1 MDGDG
6 PVRSTV
12 LPMAIG
18 LTPDRFG
25 RDPNPVFMKILQ
37 DAGEPL
43 TARKIIDAVAA
54 EGVPRATVS
63 SRWATFQKTVVK
75 FHPNVHLPGRGLYE
89 WRADPV
95 APEAALTRLVDL
107 LATANKVK
115 VPLRDALV
123 AVVKAGF
130 GGSAPPVVKPD
141 DSAGSHDDDAKVRVA
156 QERQYRLDALQ
167 AVAELAGE
175 VEELAYDS
183 GDPELIVERL
193 RVRVRTAPLE
203 QLGAPGDEAKFD
215 PTHHEVTGPR
225 PAEGAAVTIV
235 RPGYAWQE
243 NGVPVVLRRALVV
256 AD

>member
-1 MDGDG
+1 
-6 PVRSTV
+6 
-12 LPMAIG
+12 MAIG

-43 TARKIIDAVAA
+43 TAKKVIDAVAA

-63 SRWATFQKTVVK
+63 SKWATFQKTVVK
-75 FHPNVHLPGRGLYE
+75 FHPNIHLPGRGLYE

-95 APEAALTRLVDL
+95 APDAALTRLVDL
-107 LATANKVK
+107 FATANKVK

-123 AVVKAGF
+123 AVVRAGF
-130 GGSAPPVVKPD
+130 GDGAPPAASGAASD
-141 DSAGSHDDDAKVRVA
+141 ADAASHGDDAKVRVA
-156 QERQYRLDALQ
+156 QERQFKLDALQ

-215 PTHHEVTGPR
+215 PAHHEATGPR
-225 PAEGAAVTIV
+225 PADGAAVTIV

-243 NGVPVVLRRALVV
+243 NGAPVVLRRALVV

>member
-1 MDGDG
+1 
-6 PVRSTV
+6 
-12 LPMAIG
+12 MAIG

-43 TARKIIDAVAA
+43 TARKVIDAVAA

-63 SRWATFQKTVVK
+63 SKWATFQKTVVR
-75 FHPNVHLPGRGLYE
+75 FHPNIHLPGRGLYE
-89 WRADPV
+89 WREDPV
-95 APEAALTRLVDL
+95 GPETALTRLVDL
-107 LATANKVK
+107 FATSNKVK

-123 AVVKAGF
+123 SVVQAGF
-130 GGSAPPVVKPD
+130 GNSPAPAAQND
-141 DSAGSHDDDAKVRVA
+141 GDDAKVRVA

-203 QLGAPGDEAKFD
+203 QLGVPGDEAKFD
-215 PTHHEVTGPR
+215 PAHHEVTGPR
-225 PAEGAAVTIV
+225 PADGAAVTVV

-243 NGVPVVLRRALVV
+243 NGAPVVLRRALVV

>member
-1 MDGDG
+1 
-6 PVRSTV
+6 
-12 LPMAIG
+12 MAIG

-43 TARKIIDAVAA
+43 TAKKVIDAVAA
-54 EGVPRATVS
+54 EGVARTVVS
-63 SRWATFQKTVVK
+63 SKWATFQKTVVK
-75 FHPNVHLPGRGLYE
+75 FHPNIHLPGRGLYE

-107 LATANKVK
+107 FATANKVK

-123 AVVKAGF
+123 AVVRAGF
-130 GGSAPPVVKPD
+130 GGRAAPQ
-141 DSAGSHDDDAKVRVA
+141 GDDAKVRVA
-156 QERQYRLDALQ
+156 QERQFKLDALQ

-215 PTHHEVTGPR
+215 PAHHEATGPR
-225 PAEGAAVTIV
+225 PADGAAVTIV

-243 NGVPVVLRRALVV
+243 NGAPVVLRRALVV